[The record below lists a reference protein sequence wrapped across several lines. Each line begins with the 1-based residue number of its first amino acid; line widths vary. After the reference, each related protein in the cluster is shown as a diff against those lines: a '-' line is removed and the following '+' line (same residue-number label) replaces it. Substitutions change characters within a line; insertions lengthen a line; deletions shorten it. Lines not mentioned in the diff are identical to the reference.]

1 MRYKSGCGRSVVLNS
16 YISTFP
22 PVCIQAV
29 RVGVGVNGIGVT
41 VLVAVDVVV
50 GMTGVSVEVGAG
62 MVAVSRL
69 LISGETCNSIGGGVT
84 PIDPTGTSPQA

>member
-1 MRYKSGCGRSVVLNS
+1 
-16 YISTFP
+16 
-22 PVCIQAV
+22 
-29 RVGVGVNGIGVT
+29 

-69 LISGETCNSIGGGVT
+69 LISGETCNTIGGGVT